1 MEQPEAAVL
10 LALLYIT
17 QSEKHLSPNLNGV
30 GLIQVKTIQLR
41 E

>member
-1 MEQPEAAVL
+1 MEQPELAVP
-10 LALLYIT
+10 LASLYIT
-17 QSEKHLSPNLNGV
+17 LSEKHLSPKLNWV